1 MSLARAVD
9 LRADDLAGKTWAGY
23 IRESTRGQADRY
35 GPEIQRSEQAKF
47 GERHGLVATNR
58 EYVDLVSGK
67 DTLRRTDFARMLAD
81 AEAGAFEVLLCY
93 DTSRFAR
100 NVADAWAYR
109 DRLARAGVILVFC
122 ADGLIAGN
130 VETYELE
137 GLKTVADAAYIRRL
151 SRNVARGYEQK
162 WRLYCDP
169 GGHAPLGF
177 ERVGERQL
185 LEPVEG
191 PVLDLVRLAYR
202 MYATGVWSDVELA
215 DQLGMTEPGL
225 TETLT
230 NPLYA
235 GRAIRHKGKPDQ
247 EEKPARFAA
256 PVDPELFERVQAIRE
271 SRRTAHSAGGGSYGR
286 RPYPLVRL
294 MHCVECGSGYYGDA
308 NNDRR
313 RVRHSMRPV
322 CGPSAT
328 YRAEVF
334 EEQIGLLFDESV
346 LDDSDIEQVLAAM
359 RASYGTQADPA
370 PEPANPA
377 ALRAELQARLGRGE
391 ITIEAFSRAWRVL
404 DGPLGPTRIVP
415 PDEQKL
421 RDARES
427 LTEFKTLWRDPAVPD
442 KLREEAVAEIIQ
454 RLDIRGR
461 EIVGI
466 QPQPNEN
473 AWLLGYAALKV
484 GMLVSREE
492 YEAEGRLKPGPAPI
506 HTPRV
511 ERYRARR
518 SAKLPP
524 RKKEVGMV
532 GARGVNPHRPT

>member
-1 MSLARAVD
+1 
-9 LRADDLAGKTWAGY
+9 
-23 IRESTRGQADRY
+23 
-35 GPEIQRSEQAKF
+35 
-47 GERHGLVATNR
+47 
-58 EYVDLVSGK
+58 
-67 DTLRRTDFARMLAD
+67 
-81 AEAGAFEVLLCY
+81 
-93 DTSRFAR
+93 
-100 NVADAWAYR
+100 
-109 DRLARAGVILVFC
+109 
-122 ADGLIAGN
+122 
-130 VETYELE
+130 
-137 GLKTVADAAYIRRL
+137 
-151 SRNVARGYEQK
+151 
-162 WRLYCDP
+162 
-169 GGHAPLGF
+169 
-177 ERVGERQL
+177 
-185 LEPVEG
+185 
-191 PVLDLVRLAYR
+191 
-202 MYATGVWSDVELA
+202 
-215 DQLGMTEPGL
+215 
-225 TETLT
+225 
-230 NPLYA
+230 
-235 GRAIRHKGKPDQ
+235 
-247 EEKPARFAA
+247 
-256 PVDPELFERVQAIRE
+256 
-271 SRRTAHSAGGGSYGR
+271 
-286 RPYPLVRL
+286 

-334 EEQIGLLFDESV
+334 EEQIGLLFDEIV
-346 LDDSDIEQVLAAM
+346 LDEADIEQVLAAM
-359 RASYGTQADPA
+359 RASYETPADPA
-370 PEPANPA
+370 PEPVNPA
-377 ALRAELQARLGRGE
+377 ALRAELQDRLGRGE

-466 QPQPNEN
+466 HPQPNEN
-473 AWLLGYAALKV
+473 AWLLGYAALKA

-492 YEAEGRLKPGPAPI
+492 YEAEGRLKPGLAPI

-518 SAKLPP
+518 SAKLPA

-532 GARGVNPHRPT
+532 GARGLEPTHRRHLC